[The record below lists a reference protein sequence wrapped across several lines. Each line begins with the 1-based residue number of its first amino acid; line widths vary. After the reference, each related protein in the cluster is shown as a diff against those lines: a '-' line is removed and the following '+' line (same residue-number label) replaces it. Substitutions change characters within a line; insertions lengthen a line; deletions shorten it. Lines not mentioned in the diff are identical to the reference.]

1 MSMIRRDSA
10 DHASDRSRPVG
21 RGTSAAGACAAT
33 LALLLLAACFSLDQP
48 QRRVELEA
56 LLGEPEVLVV
66 VDRRASL
73 AYVTAGGAL
82 TFSTGFEAGEAL
94 RAEFDL
100 PSPTPGFAEAFVAAL
115 REKPRLAAARFRVL
129 DLGEAEAALRERGA
143 GQVFY
148 LHTGEWRLYYDLSL
162 DHYVMKV
169 WLNAQIEPAAQVV
182 AGSGTYALPARL
194 WKASCTVRGP
204 DPARPIEDW
213 RADGGALLHQTLEQ
227 AQRQCGHKAAEL
239 LVEFLEGGEA
249 QGAFDF
255 GDLPKEPGP
264 R

>member
-1 MSMIRRDSA
+1 MLF
-10 DHASDRSRPVG
+10 V
-21 RGTSAAGACAAT
+21 
-33 LALLLLAACFSLDQP
+33 AACFSLDQP
-48 QRRVELEA
+48 QRRVQLEA
-56 LLGEPEVLVV
+56 LLSEPKLLVV
-66 VDRRASL
+66 VDPRASL

-82 TFSTGFEAGEAL
+82 TFSTGFETGEQL

-100 PSPTPGFAEAFVAAL
+100 PSPAPGFAEVFVAAL

-129 DLGEAEAALRERGA
+129 GLGEAEAALRERGA

-182 AGSGTYALPARL
+182 AGGGTYALPERL
-194 WKASCTVRGP
+194 WKASCTFRGP
-204 DPARPIEDW
+204 EKAQSIEAW
-213 RADGGALLHQTLEQ
+213 RAEGGTLLRQVLAE
-227 AQRQCGHKAAEL
+227 AQQRCGRKAADL
-239 LVEFLEGGEA
+239 FVEFLEGGEP
-249 QGAFDF
+249 QGAFDV
-255 GDLPKEPGP
+255 GDLP

>member
-1 MSMIRRDSA
+1 MIRRDSA
-10 DHASDRSRPVG
+10 DHASGRSRPAG
-21 RGTSAAGACAAT
+21 RGTSAARACAAT

-48 QRRVELEA
+48 QRRVQLEA
-56 LLGEPEVLVV
+56 LLQEPELLVI
-66 VDRRASL
+66 VDLRASL
-73 AYVTAGGAL
+73 AFVTAGRAL
-82 TFSTGFEAGEAL
+82 TFSTGFAAGEQL

-100 PSPTPGFAEAFVAAL
+100 PPPAPGFAEAFVTAL
-115 REKPRLAAARFRVL
+115 REKPRLAAVRLRVI
-129 DLGEAEAALRERGA
+129 DLGEAEAILRERGA

-182 AGSGTYALPARL
+182 AGSGTYALPERL
-194 WKASCTVRGP
+194 WEASCTFRGP
-204 DPARPIEDW
+204 EKAQPIEAW
-213 RADGGALLHQTLEQ
+213 RAEGGTLLRQVLAE
-227 AQRQCGHKAAEL
+227 AQQRCGQKAADL
-239 LVEFLEGGEA
+239 FVEFLEGGEA

>member
-1 MSMIRRDSA
+1 M
-10 DHASDRSRPVG
+10 
-21 RGTSAAGACAAT
+21 SAARTCAAT

-48 QRRVELEA
+48 QRRVQLEA
-56 LLGEPEVLVV
+56 LLQEPELLVI
-66 VDRRASL
+66 VDPRASL
-73 AYVTAGGAL
+73 AFVTAGRAL
-82 TFSTGFEAGEAL
+82 TFSTGFAAGEQL

-100 PSPTPGFAEAFVAAL
+100 PPPAPGFAEAFVTAL
-115 REKPRLAAARFRVL
+115 REKPQLATVRLRVI
-129 DLGEAEAALRERGA
+129 DLGEAEAILRERGA

-194 WKASCTVRGP
+194 WKASCTFRGP
-204 DPARPIEDW
+204 EKAQSIEAW
-213 RADGGALLHQTLEQ
+213 RADGGALLHQVLAE
-227 AQRQCGHKAAEL
+227 AQQRCGRRAADL
-239 LVEFLEGGEA
+239 FVEFLEGGEA
-249 QGAFDF
+249 QAAFDF
-255 GDLPKEPGP
+255 GELPKQPGP